1 MDEKDRKTA
10 KQEKLQKKPNP
21 FVYYFVG
28 FFFSLMIRLQFNLH
42 TKGKKPKGPAII
54 LSNHTSNHDYKFIAS
69 ALWPRRV
76 TFVATY
82 HWFTFKTLGFWLRT
96 MGAIPKYQFAP
107 DMASMKKIRYVLDKN
122 KGMVFIA
129 PEGTV
134 YGEGRLGFISPSIAK
149 TIKIFGVPVYA
160 SHIEGAGL
168 GNAKWSRRT
177 HRGRVEVETSEIIT
191 KEESVNNVYNN
202 YGQNYAIVSIALD
215 LNRMCKY
222 LFGADSDSNGHYH
235 YMVSVGN
242 IMNPM
247 YNTSGAIVSGEWTL
261 FIHRID
267 DGTMN
272 KVANDMGY
280 GIINNLGF
288 N

>member
-1 MDEKDRKTA
+1 MVEEKQQQQNSEK
-10 KQEKLQKKPNP
+10 KEKLTLKVEQPYK
-21 FVYYFVG
+21 FGG
-28 FFFSLMIRLQFNLH
+28 FFSTCPVKSTNLSRDVHELLSSFFCDVLGAKIIVDPNRNYQPSLIVAFKENLVDSSEDARFH
-42 TKGKKPKGPAII
+42 GIERII
-54 LSNHTSNHDYKFIAS
+54 NKNNNDQISTI
-69 ALWPRRV
+69 
-76 TFVATY
+76 
-82 HWFTFKTLGFWLRT
+82 KTLQRNNIIGGSHYKLT
-96 MGAIPKYQFAP
+96 DDLKELLE
-107 DMASMKKIRYVLDKN
+107 DV
-122 KGMVFIA
+122 V
-129 PEGTV
+129 
-134 YGEGRLGFISPSIAK
+134 PS
-149 TIKIFGVPVYA
+149 YA
-160 SHIEGAGL
+160 Y
-168 GNAKWSRRT
+168 NQNT
-177 HRGRVEVETSEIIT
+177 HKVNWKIIT

-222 LFGADSDSNGHYH
+222 LF
-235 YMVSVGN
+235 GN

>member
-1 MDEKDRKTA
+1 MVEEKQQQQSSEK
-10 KQEKLQKKPNP
+10 KEKLTLKVEQPYK
-21 FVYYFVG
+21 FGG
-28 FFFSLMIRLQFNLH
+28 FFSTCPVKSTNLSRDVHELLSSFFCDVLGAKIIVDPNRNYQPSLIVAFKENLVDSSEDARFH
-42 TKGKKPKGPAII
+42 GIERII
-54 LSNHTSNHDYKFIAS
+54 NKNNNDQISTI
-69 ALWPRRV
+69 
-76 TFVATY
+76 
-82 HWFTFKTLGFWLRT
+82 KTLQRNNIIGGSHYKLT
-96 MGAIPKYQFAP
+96 DDLKELLE
-107 DMASMKKIRYVLDKN
+107 DV
-122 KGMVFIA
+122 V
-129 PEGTV
+129 
-134 YGEGRLGFISPSIAK
+134 PS
-149 TIKIFGVPVYA
+149 YA
-160 SHIEGAGL
+160 Y
-168 GNAKWSRRT
+168 NQNT
-177 HRGRVEVETSEIIT
+177 HKVNWKIIT